1 MEKLLPIQIQL
12 LDRLSRIKEPVSS
25 QFLANSLG
33 VSSKTIRKNLNQLNE
48 VLSENGAVIES
59 KTGSGYWLTVC
70 DRQQFECFSQ
80 GTATRSSQQ
89 ILNPVHVDRTHL
101 VIRTLLCRD
110 GYTRIEELEDLLFMN
125 LTSVKQ
131 ILNRAGNSQTV

>member
-48 VLSENGAVIES
+48 VLSENGSGDRVENRKRVLADCLRPPAV
-59 KTGSGYWLTVC
+59 
-70 DRQQFECFSQ
+70 
-80 GTATRSSQQ
+80 
-89 ILNPVHVDRTHL
+89 
-101 VIRTLLCRD
+101 
-110 GYTRIEELEDLLFMN
+110 
-125 LTSVKQ
+125 
-131 ILNRAGNSQTV
+131 

>member
-59 KTGSGYWLTVC
+59 KTGSGY
-70 DRQQFECFSQ
+70 
-80 GTATRSSQQ
+80 
-89 ILNPVHVDRTHL
+89 
-101 VIRTLLCRD
+101 
-110 GYTRIEELEDLLFMN
+110 
-125 LTSVKQ
+125 
-131 ILNRAGNSQTV
+131 

>member
-48 VLSENGAVIES
+48 V
-59 KTGSGYWLTVC
+59 
-70 DRQQFECFSQ
+70 
-80 GTATRSSQQ
+80 
-89 ILNPVHVDRTHL
+89 
-101 VIRTLLCRD
+101 
-110 GYTRIEELEDLLFMN
+110 
-125 LTSVKQ
+125 
-131 ILNRAGNSQTV
+131 

>member
-59 KTGSGYWLTVC
+59 KTGSGYWLTFL
-70 DRQQFECFSQ
+70 RERPRAAASRFS
-80 GTATRSSQQ
+80 
-89 ILNPVHVDRTHL
+89 
-101 VIRTLLCRD
+101 IRFR
-110 GYTRIEELEDLLFMN
+110 
-125 LTSVKQ
+125 
-131 ILNRAGNSQTV
+131 

>member
-59 KTGSGYWLTVC
+59 KQEAGTG
-70 DRQQFECFSQ
+70 
-80 GTATRSSQQ
+80 
-89 ILNPVHVDRTHL
+89 
-101 VIRTLLCRD
+101 
-110 GYTRIEELEDLLFMN
+110 
-125 LTSVKQ
+125 
-131 ILNRAGNSQTV
+131 

>member
-59 KTGSGYWLTVC
+59 KTGS
-70 DRQQFECFSQ
+70 
-80 GTATRSSQQ
+80 
-89 ILNPVHVDRTHL
+89 
-101 VIRTLLCRD
+101 
-110 GYTRIEELEDLLFMN
+110 
-125 LTSVKQ
+125 
-131 ILNRAGNSQTV
+131 